1 MMIKNFKP
9 RLYQE
14 TILATAVEKNTLVVL
29 PTGLG
34 KTYIFLMLAAHQ
46 LKKYPDTKILLLG
59 PTRPLISQYYNLFL
73 RHFNIQK
80 EEMAVFTGQVGP
92 SKREEQWKNSRIIF
106 STPQGMEN
114 DVISNRVSM
123 KEVSLLGF
131 DEAHR
136 AVGDYSYV
144 WIAKQ
149 YMKESRNPRIIALTA
164 SPGSDLEKITEV
176 CKNLYIEDVEIR
188 TDEDP
193 DVKPYIKEVDIK
205 WNYVELPPEF
215 KRIRTYLDNCF
226 DSKISMLREYSPEL
240 VRLVETKRDILAIQ
254 SGLLKEISSGNNS
267 IEIMKSL
274 SLVAEAIKVQHAL
287 ELLES
292 QGITPL
298 LEYMED
304 LNNKAAVTKVKAV
317 KNLVM
322 DLNFKSALIL
332 TRNLKEHNTEH
343 PKYEVLRKIIL
354 ENRDKKIII
363 FSQYRDSITNI
374 VSEISKLGLEARMFV
389 GQAKK
394 KGTGLTQKEQL
405 ALIKEFEQGKFNIL
419 VMSSVGEEGLDLPSV
434 DIVIF
439 YEPVPSAI
447 RSIQRRGRT
456 GRHERGQVYV
466 LVTKDTRDEG
476 YKWSSFH
483 KEKRMQHIL
492 KELKKKFTPVK
503 TEKKL
508 SDFVVPDQGITIYAD
523 YREKGSGIIK
533 KLIDLGV
540 NIRLG
545 SLEVGDYL
553 LSSDVVIEHKTVED
567 FVDSLIDR
575 RLFTQIKDMKKYPKQ
590 VIIIEGDNDLFS
602 QRKLHPNAVRGMLA
616 VICVDYAIPLLT
628 AKDSNEVA
636 LLLAV
641 IAKRLQSTEKKDFTL
656 HSQKPLTL
664 REQQEYLVSALPGI
678 GPILSKPLL
687 KHFGSV
693 KNIMNAEAEKLMEVE
708 LIGNK
713 KADKIKE
720 VIDSEYKD

>member
-292 QGITPL
+292 QCITPL
-298 LEYMED
+298 LE
-304 LNNKAAVTKVKAV
+304 
-317 KNLVM
+317 
-322 DLNFKSALIL
+322 
-332 TRNLKEHNTEH
+332 
-343 PKYEVLRKIIL
+343 
-354 ENRDKKIII
+354 
-363 FSQYRDSITNI
+363 NI
-374 VSEISKLGLEARMFV
+374 
-389 GQAKK
+389 
-394 KGTGLTQKEQL
+394 
-405 ALIKEFEQGKFNIL
+405 
-419 VMSSVGEEGLDLPSV
+419 
-434 DIVIF
+434 
-439 YEPVPSAI
+439 
-447 RSIQRRGRT
+447 
-456 GRHERGQVYV
+456 
-466 LVTKDTRDEG
+466 
-476 YKWSSFH
+476 
-483 KEKRMQHIL
+483 
-492 KELKKKFTPVK
+492 
-503 TEKKL
+503 
-508 SDFVVPDQGITIYAD
+508 
-523 YREKGSGIIK
+523 
-533 KLIDLGV
+533 
-540 NIRLG
+540 
-545 SLEVGDYL
+545 
-553 LSSDVVIEHKTVED
+553 
-567 FVDSLIDR
+567 
-575 RLFTQIKDMKKYPKQ
+575 
-590 VIIIEGDNDLFS
+590 
-602 QRKLHPNAVRGMLA
+602 
-616 VICVDYAIPLLT
+616 
-628 AKDSNEVA
+628 
-636 LLLAV
+636 
-641 IAKRLQSTEKKDFTL
+641 
-656 HSQKPLTL
+656 
-664 REQQEYLVSALPGI
+664 
-678 GPILSKPLL
+678 
-687 KHFGSV
+687 
-693 KNIMNAEAEKLMEVE
+693 
-708 LIGNK
+708 
-713 KADKIKE
+713 
-720 VIDSEYKD
+720 